1 MSWTALTAHRAQL
14 GEGPFWDAPDQ
25 ALYWVDIAGRQALRL
40 CGERLQAW
48 QLPEP
53 VSAFIPCE
61 RGDALVTLSSGVY
74 RLDLGSAPAA
84 PRLSLLCVADPQPG
98 NRANEARCDAQ
109 GRLWLGTMQ
118 NNIGEQGEDLP
129 VRRRSGGLFRI
140 DTQARVTPLLQGLGI
155 PNTLLWNE
163 DGSRLYFADSLD
175 GTLYQYPIASDG
187 RLEPAHS
194 WFGPHPRGVPD
205 GSAMDAQGYIWNA
218 RWDGGC
224 LLRLAPDG
232 EVDRVLEL
240 PVSRPTSCVFG
251 GADLKTLYITSAASP
266 LDHPLDGAVL
276 AVQVDTPG
284 SLCHRFAG

>member
-155 PNTLLWNE
+155 PNTLLWSE
-163 DGSRLYFADSLD
+163 DASRLYFADSLE

-187 RLEPAHS
+187 RLEPARS

-276 AVQVDTPG
+276 AVRVDTPG
-284 SLCHRFAG
+284 KLCHRFAG

>member
-14 GEGPFWDAPDQ
+14 GEGPFWDAPGQ

-129 VRRRSGGLFRI
+129 VLRRSGGLFRI
-140 DTQARVTPLLQGLGI
+140 DAQARVTPLLQGLGI
-155 PNTLLWNE
+155 PNTLLWSE
-163 DGSRLYFADSLD
+163 DASRLYFADSLD
-175 GTLYQYPIASDG
+175 GALYQYPIASDG
-187 RLEPAHS
+187 RLEPARS

-251 GADLKTLYITSAASP
+251 GADLKTLYITTAASP

-276 AVQVDTPG
+276 AVRVDTPG

>member
-48 QLPEP
+48 QLPEL

-129 VRRRSGGLFRI
+129 VLRRSGGLFRI

-155 PNTLLWNE
+155 PNTLLWSE
-163 DGSRLYFADSLD
+163 DASRLYFADSLD

-187 RLEPAHS
+187 RLEPARS

-276 AVQVDTPG
+276 AVRVDTPG
-284 SLCHRFAG
+284 KLCHRFAG

>member
-14 GEGPFWDAPDQ
+14 GEGPFWDALDQ

-129 VRRRSGGLFRI
+129 VRRRSGGLFCI
-140 DTQARVTPLLQGLGI
+140 DAQARVTPLLQGLGI
-155 PNTLLWNE
+155 PNTLLWSE
-163 DGSRLYFADSLD
+163 DASRLYFADSLD

-187 RLEPAHS
+187 RLEPARS

-205 GSAMDAQGYIWNA
+205 GSAMDVQGYIWNA

-276 AVQVDTPG
+276 AVRVDTPG
-284 SLCHRFAG
+284 KLCHRFAG

>member
-14 GEGPFWDAPDQ
+14 GEGPFWDALDQ

-109 GRLWLGTMQ
+109 GQLWLGTMQ

-155 PNTLLWNE
+155 PNTLLWSE

-187 RLEPAHS
+187 RLEPARS

-251 GADLKTLYITSAASP
+251 GVDLKTLYITSAASP

-276 AVQVDTPG
+276 AVRVDTPG

>member
-1 MSWTALTAHRAQL
+1 MSWTAVTAHRAQL
-14 GEGPFWDAPDQ
+14 GEGPFWDAPGQ
-25 ALYWVDIAGRQALRL
+25 ALYWVDIVGRQALRMT
-40 CGERLQAW
+40 GTSLQSW

-61 RGDALVTLSSGVY
+61 SGNALVTLSSGVY
-74 RLDLGSAPAA
+74 RLDLTSAQQA
-84 PRLSLLCVADPQPG
+84 PRLTLLCIADPQPG

-118 NNIGEQGEDLP
+118 NNIGDRGEDLP

-140 DTQARVTPLLQGLGI
+140 DADARVTPLAHGLGI
-155 PNTLLWNE
+155 PNTLLWSENATQ
-163 DGSRLYFADSLD
+163 LYFGDSLD
-175 GTLYQYPIASDG
+175 GALYRYSIGADG
-187 RLEPAHS
+187 RLDPPRE

-205 GSAMDAQGYIWNA
+205 GSAMDAEGYLWNA

-232 EVDRVLEL
+232 EVDRVIEL

-251 GADLKTLYITSAASP
+251 GQDLRTLYITSAASP

-276 AVQVDTPG
+276 ALEVDIPG
-284 SLCHRFAG
+284 KPCHRFAG

>member
-98 NRANEARCDAQ
+98 NRANDARCDAQ

-140 DTQARVTPLLQGLGI
+140 DAQARVTPLLQGLGI
-155 PNTLLWNE
+155 PNTLLWSE
-163 DGSRLYFADSLD
+163 DASRLYFADSLD

-187 RLEPAHS
+187 RLEPARS

-276 AVQVDTPG
+276 AVRVDTPG
-284 SLCHRFAG
+284 MLCHRFAG